1 MLKALKE
8 WMMMRIM
15 QAAVDLCWCCSGT
28 KSVLTAVL
36 SDPWP
41 KLIPVG
47 TIVFIVL
54 EIKQVLFHFRNL

>member
-1 MLKALKE
+1 MDDDE
-8 WMMMRIM
+8 NDES
-15 QAAVDLCWCCSGT
+15 AVDLLCWCCSGT
-28 KSVLTAVL
+28 TSVLTAVL

-54 EIKQVLFHFRNL
+54 EIKQVLSNFRDL